1 MARLIWKRTDSP
13 EGDTVFEL
21 GEAALVVGRDP
32 SCGIFINAPLLSRQH
47 ARIEHRD
54 AGHVIVDLDSTN
66 FTKVNGE
73 RVMGERLLRAG
84 DEVRFSRVV
93 CLYEA

>member
-1 MARLIWKRTDSP
+1 MARLIWMQTDSP
-13 EGDTVFEL
+13 TEDTVFEI
-21 GEAALVVGRDP
+21 GEAPLVVGRDP

-47 ARIEHRD
+47 ARIEARE
-54 AGHVIVDLDSTN
+54 AGHVIIDLDSTN

-73 RVMGERLLRAG
+73 RVSGERALRAG

-93 CLYEA
+93 CVYEA